1 MITPRRTILDPKK
14 LRVLNAK
21 HLQQAIQD
29 QDSLENLADV
39 AKALVSE
46 KYKEEGQRK
55 VITGALGNDYTLK
68 LKVSS
73 IDPCWFLTARM
84 QQQFTYSHSFI

>member
-29 QDSLENLADV
+29 QDSLETLADV

-55 VITGALGNDYTLK
+55 VIAELDFKQLLLLTKVWIALFDAISN
-68 LKVSS
+68 
-73 IDPCWFLTARM
+73 C
-84 QQQFTYSHSFI
+84 